1 MKELLVKCGAYK
13 HNEEKINFSKIT
25 MVVIWLMII
34 STIGSLVLTALS
46 GLGLLTF

>member
-1 MKELLVKCGAYK
+1 
-13 HNEEKINFSKIT
+13 
-25 MVVIWLMII
+25 VVIWLMII

>member
-1 MKELLVKCGAYK
+1 MKKK
-13 HNEEKINFSKIT
+13 STFQKIT

-46 GLGLLTF
+46 GFGLLTF

>member
-1 MKELLVKCGAYK
+1 MKKK
-13 HNEEKINFSKIT
+13 STFQKIT